1 MSNSVVTGGSDSVVT
16 GGPDSVVTGGRP
28 SEVLHSDAPRDLT
41 ATVDVVVVGAG
52 LAGAAAAAALTAR
65 GRSVCVLEA
74 AAPAG
79 RHGSSHGSARIFRR
93 AYPDPFWAALTGRA
107 LTGWRD
113 LEARSGRTLLRLTGG
128 VDHGAARHP
137 ELVAQALTAC
147 AVPHELL
154 DPAAATERWPG
165 LRFAG
170 PVLFHPDAGPLD
182 PERAV
187 AAMLDLARADGAVVA
202 TSTPAVWIETT
213 SDAGPGSRSGV
224 RVHTPAGTVTAAV
237 AVLAVGAW
245 LPPVLDALGDPVLT
259 ARVPRLDVR
268 QHQVFHL
275 PRRVPPP
282 AGTVDDWPILV
293 HQLAPGEGGTGP
305 DDADSLYGLPGGRD
319 AGDAGGIKVAEH
331 DRGIATT
338 AATRDGV
345 VDERSRRRVRD
356 YVERWLPGLLPEPY
370 AEASCLY
377 TNTADED
384 FLLDR
389 AGPLVLASPCSGHG
403 AKFAPVVGELI
414 ADLATGAA
422 PIPRFALRAA
432 A

>member
-1 MSNSVVTGGSDSVVT
+1 MTGGSDS
-16 GGPDSVVTGGRP
+16 DR
-28 SEVLHSDAPRDLT
+28 PRDLT

-52 LAGAAAAAALTAR
+52 LAGAATAAALTAR

-79 RHGSSHGSARIFRR
+79 LQGSSHGSARIFRR

-107 LTGWRD
+107 LVGWRD
-113 LEARSGRTLLRLTGG
+113 LEARSGQTLLRLTGG
-128 VDHGAARHP
+128 LDHGAARHP

-147 AVPHELL
+147 GVPHELL
-154 DPAAATERWPG
+154 GPAAATERWPG
-165 LRFAG
+165 FRFAG

-187 AAMLDLARADGAVVA
+187 AAMLDLARAGGAVVA
-202 TSTPAVWIETT
+202 TSTPVERIETT
-213 SDAGPGSRSGV
+213 GRGSGERRGV
-224 RVHTPAGTVTAAV
+224 RVHTPSGTVTAAV

-245 LPPVLDALGDPVLT
+245 LPPLLDALGDPVLT
-259 ARVPRLDVR
+259 ARVPPLDVR

-275 PRRVPPP
+275 PRRVPPR

-319 AGDAGGIKVAEH
+319 AGSAGGIKVAEH
-331 DRGIATT
+331 DRGIPTT
-338 AATRDGV
+338 AAARDGV
-345 VDERSRRRVRD
+345 VDEGSRRRVRD
-356 YVERWLPGLLPEPY
+356 YVERWLPGLVPEPY

-377 TNTADED
+377 TNTPDER

-414 ADLATGAA
+414 ADLASGAA

>member
-1 MSNSVVTGGSDSVVT
+1 VSDSVVTGGSDS
-16 GGPDSVVTGGRP
+16 DR
-28 SEVLHSDAPRDLT
+28 PRDLT

-79 RHGSSHGSARIFRR
+79 LQGSSHGSARIFRR

-107 LTGWRD
+107 LVGWRD
-113 LEARSGRTLLRLTGG
+113 LEARSGQTLLRLPGG
-128 VDHGAARHP
+128 LDHGAARHP

-147 AVPHELL
+147 GVPHELL
-154 DPAAATERWPG
+154 GPAAATERWPG
-165 LRFAG
+165 FRFAG

-187 AAMLDLARADGAVVA
+187 AAMLDLARAGGAVVA
-202 TSTPAVWIETT
+202 TSTPVERIETT
-213 SDAGPGSRSGV
+213 GRGSGERRGV
-224 RVHTPAGTVTAAV
+224 RVHTPSGTVTAAV

-245 LPPVLDALGDPVLT
+245 LPPLLDALGDPVLT
-259 ARVPRLDVR
+259 ARVPPLDVR

-275 PRRVPPP
+275 PRRVPPR

-331 DRGIATT
+331 DRGIPTT
-338 AATRDGV
+338 AAARDGV
-345 VDERSRRRVRD
+345 VDEGSRRRVRD
-356 YVERWLPGLLPEPY
+356 YVERWLPGLVPEPY

-377 TNTADED
+377 TNTPDER

-414 ADLATGAA
+414 ADLASGAA